1 MATNKISRWLTTI
14 DEHLEKSFNPSTSDK
29 EEKGCVTGISKEST
43 SEVRPRAVAQTASD
57 VTTEAAWTSTELTP
71 IASHSISKDNST
83 IDVSAT
89 HCDYINTSLTQF
101 TKDSVDDSN
110 DEVVSSTDS
119 WSFNEDDCDDE
130 QYATIPIIFDGRNVS
145 WGDNLERFDI
155 NKAEINCH
163 GVFHIQLIKAIRLPE
178 ALNSSTATSSFD
190 IQAVLALN
198 PWKGNVR
205 SSKAEISTTTG
216 GTIRVDWN
224 KQEPQK
230 SYCYSMIHNFNNEET
245 PIPQIVIDL
254 VLHSKKTLATAAA
267 TLLLGSTST
276 SMSANIFETYLCSFT
291 INCFPIMLSPG
302 QYIKRWFAAATS
314 EKELRH
320 TAQLES
326 SSEADFFKIMDPLIL
341 LELCFQPTSPGP
353 RHLTSFSPTFAPC
366 PRHCNS
372 EVQKQDR
379 KGIESDNH
387 EITVPISTY
396 SGHAH
401 HLFRIHKFWI
411 PAHCAVCSSLLI
423 GRKAHRCE
431 ACKLDCCADCLISV
445 DVLYPCGSKV
455 ADMAVQQSMQSK
467 LEFRNIMELV
477 APTIST
483 SDAASD
489 CQKLGKKHL
498 GSNGMQSNKIFDWK
512 NEGIGLLRFRINRAV
527 IFQQLYPPESF
538 LEDILENDVTVV
550 ETKDSGNDSR
560 GKKTSAIDDSASEEG
575 DYYVRV
581 SWNRGNSSVRT
592 RTIHQTSKPQ
602 YGGEE
607 FQLSVPNYGTE
618 YKIEVIDANND
629 SPVGCA
635 LLSTQ
640 MMLLWHYDKF
650 LSTENEDK
658 NDLLYFL
665 KRLVDARSF
674 KVEFTKCRLELRA
687 GVKTGF
693 GLDFYS
699 PLKSVSVDADLTRS
713 QPVSNLIQNMPG
725 KTTLFFYYPFW
736 NPVFLLL
743 ELFSSLKTF
752 DVFRLD

>member
-29 EEKGCVTGISKEST
+29 EAKGCVTGISKEST
-43 SEVRPRAVAQTASD
+43 REVRPRSQTASD
-57 VTTEAAWTSTELTP
+57 VTAEAAWTSTELTP
-71 IASHSISKDNST
+71 IASHSISEDNST
-83 IDVSAT
+83 INASAA
-89 HCDYINTSLTQF
+89 HCDYINNSFTQF

-130 QYATIPIIFDGRNVS
+130 QDASIPIIFDGRNVS
-145 WGDNLERFDI
+145 WGDNLESFDI
-155 NKAEINCH
+155 NKAEINRH

-178 ALNSSTATSSFD
+178 ALHSSTATSSFD

-205 SSKAEISTTTG
+205 SSKAKISTTAG
-216 GTIRVDWN
+216 GAARVDWN

-230 SYCYSMIHNFNNEET
+230 NYCYSMIHNFNNEET

-254 VLHSKKTLATAAA
+254 VLHSKKTLATAAS
-267 TLLLGSTST
+267 TLLLGSSST
-276 SMSANIFETYLCSFT
+276 LMSTNIFETYLCSFT
-291 INCFPIMLSPG
+291 INCFPIMRSPG

-320 TAQLES
+320 TEQLES
-326 SSEADFFKIMDPLIL
+326 RSEADFFKIMDPLIL
-341 LELCFQPTSPGP
+341 LELCFQPTSLGP
-353 RHLTSFSPTFAPC
+353 RNFTSFSPTIAPC

-372 EVQKQDR
+372 EVQKQDI
-379 KGIESDNH
+379 KGTKSGNH

-411 PAHCAVCSSLLI
+411 PAHCVVCSSLLI
-423 GRKAHRCE
+423 SRKAHRCE

-455 ADMAVQQSMQSK
+455 ADMAVQQSLQSK

-483 SDAASD
+483 SDAASGR
-489 CQKLGKKHL
+489 QKLGKNHV
-498 GSNGMQSNKIFDWK
+498 GNNDTQSNKIFDWK
-512 NEGIGLLRFRINRAV
+512 NEGIGLLRFRINKAV
-527 IFQQLYPPESF
+527 VFQQLYPPESF
-538 LEDILENDVTVV
+538 LEDILESDVTVV

-560 GKKTSAIDDSASEEG
+560 GNKISATEEG

-658 NDLLYFL
+658 DDMLNFL
-665 KRLVDARSF
+665 KRLVDARTF

-687 GVKTGF
+687 CVKTGF
-693 GLDFYS
+693 GLDFYTPS
-699 PLKSVSVDADLTRS
+699 KNVSVDADLTRR
-713 QPVSNLIQNMPG
+713 QPLIQNKPG
-725 KTTLFFYYPFW
+725 KTTLFF
-736 NPVFLLL
+736 
-743 ELFSSLKTF
+743 
-752 DVFRLD
+752 D